1 MASTTTTTTTLTST
15 STSTSAQVHTQD
27 GIASKPGKPL
37 MPVLMKS
44 AVDQTV
50 KAVSTIVQT
59 EIRALPK
66 QIVAAVVAQQAVS
79 AANQPRKTVSPEA
92 DDDQGLSKSQQLWND
107 AYDGLEDSE
116 ATSGIVQSYAET
128 LTFAI
133 AGPGDDGGKTTMA
146 TLAADL
152 RDPVKRQAHMRDLV
166 QRGREKFADDS
177 RLAQTV
183 GDVAGFVLQ
192 ARGVIDVA
200 IKNVPQAALPWA
212 GVCVGLQILTN
223 PAKVSRENLAGIT
236 HVVSR
241 MDWYCSL
248 VDHLLDERSIVQG
261 KEPANVVTLRL
272 EALVLDLYKSLLLY
286 QMKSVSSYYR
296 NSGLTYLRELAAW
309 DKWESDLKAITTAEE
324 ALRAASVQYNTQSS
338 LERLSELMQ
347 YGDKMQSTLGNI
359 HQDLRDFISTQKQ
372 KVTDDKDSACLRDL
386 FLVDPMSDLER
397 LERKTDRLID
407 IASSWVMGTKEYT
420 SFSSWHGSVSRRML
434 WMKGG
439 PGTGKT
445 MLLIG
450 IIREISTQSAAF
462 APSVTYYFCQG
473 TGDQTRN
480 NATAV
485 FRSLLWMLLVQ
496 QPRLIRHLRVK
507 HKYAGFSLFTDSNAF
522 SAMSEAFES
531 MLQDPSLTP
540 AYFVVDALDEC
551 DETREDLI
559 QLIFKSLGISN
570 KIKWLVSS
578 RPELDLGKKPCVDD
592 ALVEL
597 DSQKLEGP
605 VHAYVTYK
613 LSGLRES
620 PGYDDEVTLV
630 ELSNEICERAS
641 NNFLWAALAFR
652 ELQGVD
658 GKDAIAVIKKLP
670 PGLSDLYNYRMAGIE
685 AYRGLKK
692 TRCKNVMTAVYLA
705 YRPLTLKE
713 LGVVARLGSPIRPL
727 DIVKA
732 CGSLLSMT
740 GRVVSLTHQSVREY
754 LCQKYGKSLEQGD
767 VVLSHQ
773 EIASRSL
780 LEMQHTL
787 KHNMYHLPG
796 NGYFP
801 RFLGDAINGS
811 ENDPLAGVA
820 YSATFWMHHLCD
832 APSLETSTELVTP
845 REILDFFRK
854 FFLRWIESLALL
866 GKLSEGLNAI
876 RLLAVQPRFDNSA
889 PLKKFLKDAERFLMS
904 HKSTIK
910 AAALQTYGTALLF
923 ARPESSIRMFG
934 WDERL
939 PFIRNMVTTQQTGD
953 SNTRTLDGRYGAVT
967 AVAFAEDGK
976 LFATGTEGSLTVWNV
991 DDWMPACTIFLPDSM
1006 GVAEEVSFSPDS
1018 KSVLAVYG
1026 DTLHMCDVE
1035 TKTRTQTLVHPEKR
1049 KIACANFSSDNNGV
1063 VMVLKD
1069 ATVHVWDAE
1078 TGKFDQTF
1086 TAKGETKSIIALSP
1100 DNKILAVSLLQN
1112 LIGVWHVA
1120 TGSGDSARVLKG
1132 HDEAF
1137 RDFTFAGDSKTLGS
1151 VSTDGTI
1158 CLWDIENGTC
1168 MRSFSPGWNNWPTI
1182 ALSPDIR
1189 SIAMAGLEDT
1199 TRLLDIKDWNQQ
1211 EEAQSH
1217 HSRVTDVVVSP
1228 DKTVAA
1234 TASNDKD
1241 VRIWDIECGQCLQ
1254 CLRGHKDTVHS
1265 VAFSPNGQSLASAS
1279 GDKTIRVWDLETG
1292 ECLQT
1297 WKGHT
1302 AAVKSVAF
1310 SPDGTMIA
1318 SFSKDKT
1325 VRLWTVETG
1334 SSVPIKGQS
1343 ESQSCIA
1350 FSNNSKILASV
1361 NQESA
1366 IALWDTETGN
1376 QVHVFS
1382 AEESDLPMALAF
1394 CPNDSTVMMGSANG
1408 CIYSLD
1414 KSSNSRRQVLNQQES
1429 FSHMALA
1436 ADGET
1441 IVTTAGSVP
1450 SSASGQTALNK
1461 KIPDNT
1467 LFVYKPV
1474 AFPGME
1480 AEARLGDVWIEGRG
1494 VLTMLPASHTSNV
1507 LAVCEDIVILGHAS
1521 GKVTF
1526 LYFDFPK
1533 RPDTYAA

>member
-1 MASTTTTTTTLTST
+1 MASTGE
-15 STSTSAQVHTQD
+15 VHTQD
-27 GIASKPGKPL
+27 GNGSAAAAAPPKSEPL
-37 MPVLMKS
+37 IPTLMKS

-50 KAVSTIVQT
+50 KAVTTVVQT

-66 QIVAAVVAQQAVS
+66 QIVAAVVAQQAAGPAKTPKKAVS
-79 AANQPRKTVSPEA
+79 STP
-92 DDDQGLSKSQQLWND
+92 DDDQALSKSQQLWND
-107 AYDGLEDSE
+107 AYDGLEDSG

-133 AGPGDDGGKTTMA
+133 AGGDEGKPGPETA

-152 RDPVKRQAHMRDLV
+152 KDPVKRQAHMRDLV

-177 RLAQTV
+177 KLAQTV

-192 ARGVIDVA
+192 ARGIIDVA

-248 VDHLLDERSIVQG
+248 VDHLLDERSIVEG
-261 KEPANVVTLRL
+261 KEPASVVTQRL
-272 EALVLDLYKSLLLY
+272 ETLVLDLYKSLLLY

-338 LERLSELMQ
+338 LERLSELMKH
-347 YGDKMQSTLGNI
+347 GDKMQSTLGNI
-359 HQDLRDFISTQKQ
+359 HQDLQDFISTQKQ
-372 KVTDDKDSACLRDL
+372 KVADDKDSACLRDL
-386 FLVDPMSDLER
+386 FVIDPMRDLER
-397 LERKTDRLID
+397 LERKTDKLID
-407 IASSWVMGTKEYT
+407 IAFSWVMGTKEYT
-420 SFSSWHGSVSRRML
+420 SFSNWHGFDSRRML
-434 WMKGG
+434 WIKGG

-445 MLLIG
+445 MLLMG
-450 IIREISTQSAAF
+450 IVREISTQSAAF
-462 APSVTYYFCQG
+462 APSASYYFCQG

-480 NATAV
+480 NATAL
-485 FRSLLWMLLVQ
+485 FRSLLWMLLIQ
-496 QPRLIRHLRVK
+496 QPRLIQHLRAK
-507 HKYAGFSLFTDSNAF
+507 HKYAGSSLFTDSNAF
-522 SAMSEAFES
+522 SVMSEAFEN
-531 MLQDPSLTP
+531 MLKDPSFTP
-540 AYFVVDALDEC
+540 AYFVVDGLDEC
-551 DETREDLI
+551 DGTKEDLI
-559 QLIFKSLGISN
+559 QLIYRSLSISH
-570 KIKWLVSS
+570 KVRWLISS
-578 RPELDLGKKPCVDD
+578 RPELDLTNPGLDE

-597 DSQKLEGP
+597 DAQRLEGP
-605 VHAYVTYK
+605 VHAYITYK
-613 LSGLRES
+613 LSGLKEN
-620 PGYDDEVTLV
+620 PGYDDEATLV
-630 ELSNEICERAS
+630 ELSNEICDRAA
-641 NNFLWAALAFR
+641 NTFLWAALAFR

-658 GKDAIAVIKKLP
+658 GKKAIETIKKLP
-670 PGLSDLYNYRMAGIE
+670 SGLPDLYSYLMAKIE
-685 AYRGLKK
+685 AHHGLKRV
-692 TRCKNVMTAVYLA
+692 RCKNVIAAVYLA

-713 LGVVARLGSPIRPL
+713 LGVVAGLGSPIKPL

-754 LCQKYGKSLEQGD
+754 LCQKYGKLLEQGD

-773 EIASRSL
+773 DIASRSL
-780 LEMQHTL
+780 VEMQHTL

-811 ENDPLAGVA
+811 DNDPLAGVA
-820 YSATFWMHHLCD
+820 YSAIFWMHHLCN
-832 APSLETSTELVTP
+832 AGESETSAELVTS
-845 REILDFFRK
+845 EEVLDFLKK
-854 FFLRWIESLALL
+854 FFLRWIESLSLL
-866 GKLSEGLNAI
+866 GSLSEGLKAI
-876 RLLAVQPRFDNSA
+876 RLLAAQPRFESSA
-889 PLKKFLKDAERFLMS
+889 LLNKFLKDAERFLIS

-923 ARPESSIRMFG
+923 ARPESSVRVFG

-953 SNTRTLDGRYGAVT
+953 SNTRTLDSRYGAVT
-967 AVAFAEDGK
+967 AVAFSEDGS
-976 LFATGTEGSLTVWNV
+976 FFSTGTEGSLTVWKV
-991 DDWMPACTIFLPDSM
+991 ATWIPICTIFLPDST
-1006 GVAEEVSFSPDS
+1006 GVAEELSFSPDS

-1026 DTLHMCDVE
+1026 DTLHICDVE
-1035 TKTRTQTLVHPEKR
+1035 TKTQIRTLAHPEKR
-1049 KIACANFSSDNNGV
+1049 KIACANFQSDSKGV
-1063 VMVLKD
+1063 VMVLRD
-1069 ATVHVWDAE
+1069 ATVHVWDAK
-1078 TGKFDQTF
+1078 TDKFDQIF
-1086 TAKGETKSIIALSP
+1086 AAKGETKSIIALSP
-1100 DNKILAVSLLQN
+1100 NNKTLAVSLLQN
-1112 LIGVWHVA
+1112 LIGIWDVS
-1120 TGSGDSARVLKG
+1120 TGSGDSARVLKR

-1151 VSTDGTI
+1151 VSIDGTI
-1158 CLWDIENGTC
+1158 CLWDIESGICT
-1168 MRSFSPGWNNWPTI
+1168 RSFSPGWNNWPTI
-1182 ALSPDIR
+1182 ALSPDLQTV
-1189 SIAMAGLEDT
+1189 AMGGLEDT
-1199 TRLLDIKDWNQQ
+1199 TRLLDIKDWSQQ

-1234 TASNDKD
+1234 TASHDKD
-1241 VRIWDIECGQCLQ
+1241 IRIWDIESGECLQ
-1254 CLRGHKDTVHS
+1254 RLCGHKDAVHS
-1265 VAFSPNGQSLASAS
+1265 VAFSPDGQSLASAS
-1279 GDKTIRVWDLETG
+1279 GDKTVRVWDPKTG
-1292 ECLQT
+1292 EARQT
-1297 WKGHT
+1297 LKGHT
-1302 AAVKSVAF
+1302 AAVKCVAF
-1310 SPDGTMIA
+1310 SPDGKMIA
-1318 SFSKDKT
+1318 SFSEDKT
-1325 VRLWTVETG
+1325 VRLWAVETS

-1350 FSNNSKILASV
+1350 FSNDSKTLASV
-1361 NQESA
+1361 NKDGA

-1376 QVHVFS
+1376 QVHVFGV
-1382 AEESDLPMALAF
+1382 EESDCPMALAF
-1394 CPNDSTVMMGSANG
+1394 SPDDSTVMMGSVNG
-1408 CIYSLD
+1408 WIYALD
-1414 KSSNSRRQVLNQQES
+1414 KASNSRRLVLSQQET
-1429 FSHMALA
+1429 FSDMTFA

-1450 SSASGQTALNK
+1450 SSASGQTWLSK
-1461 KIPDNT
+1461 KAPDNT

-1480 AEARLGDVWIEGRG
+1480 SEARLGDVWIEGRG
-1494 VLTMLPASHTSNV
+1494 VLTLLPTSYTSNV

-1526 LYFDFPK
+1526 LYFYFPK
-1533 RPDTYAA
+1533 KPDTYSA